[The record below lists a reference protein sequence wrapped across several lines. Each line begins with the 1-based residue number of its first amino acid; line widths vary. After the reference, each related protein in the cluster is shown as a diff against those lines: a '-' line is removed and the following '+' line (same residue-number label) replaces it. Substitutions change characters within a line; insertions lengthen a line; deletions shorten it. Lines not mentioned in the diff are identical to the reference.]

1 MPELTAA
8 YVPTTETSAASSR
21 AAGAHATANPFL
33 ANIAALWEHQSPLA
47 LKLEAIADDAL
58 YALEP
63 TPGGAATLSVTDDAG
78 ARVTLHSRR
87 DPSGEAQ
94 CWAAALDVSKKY
106 VVVINGFGLGYH
118 AEALWEQ
125 MPKESLLIIAE
136 PDLPLLSTALN
147 NADFSEMLATGRVI
161 FFTELSRAELVEQ
174 LEPRSTY
181 ITSGTLLAAHGPSVR
196 LHPEFHR
203 QFLAMFT
210 EFAEYTRTG
219 LVTLMLNNVATCRN
233 VANNLGRYVTAA
245 PLGLLR
251 QAFADQPAILV
262 AAGPSLQKNM
272 HLLAGAADKAV
283 IICVQTILKPLLA
296 AGITPDFVTAL
307 DYHTI
312 STRFFENLQE
322 LPGGNHVHLVAET
335 KAHSKVL
342 DLFSGGMSL
351 ASNDFANKMLRSAAP
366 ATDTL
371 KAGSTVAHLSFYLA
385 EYMGC
390 NPIILIGQD
399 LGFVDGLY
407 YKPGTAIH
415 DVWEPELDRFHT
427 LETREWERIVRGR
440 NILRKV
446 KDIHG
451 VDMYTEELFF
461 TYLQQFE
468 RDFAASRARVI
479 DATEGGAK
487 KEGTIVATL
496 AATLD
501 RYCRTP
507 LDKKKRSEPWKTH
520 AVNGGEKLAA
530 AADALAQREGDARQL
545 LEHCQSVLPLLQRM
559 LAEQENAGQLDQLFV
574 QVDRLRA
581 RVSMDLATLEMA
593 GSLNTIGELRRFY
606 HDLNVRAAPEDSLL
620 RQRRQIERDID
631 NVQQLAVGCERLL
644 EIIQHARWRLMRQWE
659 AIESGKPWPVEDAA

>member
-1 MPELTAA
+1 MSELTAA
-8 YVPTTETSAASSR
+8 SAPSAATAIASSR
-21 AAGAHATANPFL
+21 AIDRAANCARFS

-47 LKLEAIADDAL
+47 LDLEAIADEAL
-58 YALEP
+58 YALQP
-63 TPGGAATLSVTDDAG
+63 TPGGPCTVAVPDAAG
-78 ARVTLHSRR
+78 AEVLLHSRR
-87 DPSGEAQ
+87 DPVGEARR
-94 CWAAALDVSKKY
+94 WAGSLDVSAKY
-106 VVVINGFGLGYH
+106 VVVLNGFGLGYH
-118 AEALWEQ
+118 AAALWDQ

-136 PDLPLLSTALN
+136 PDLRLLRTALE
-147 NADFSEMLATGRVI
+147 NADFSEMLGAGRVI
-161 FFTELSRAELVEQ
+161 FFNELSRAKLVEQ

-181 ITSGTLLAAHGPSVR
+181 ITSGTLLAAHAPSVR

-251 QAFADQPAILV
+251 GAFANQPAILV

-272 HLLAGAADKAV
+272 HLLPAVAENAV

-312 STRFFENLQE
+312 STRFFENLRE
-322 LPGGNHVHLVAET
+322 LPGGSDVHLVAET
-335 KAHSKVL
+335 KAHPKVL

-351 ASNDFANKMLRSAAP
+351 AANDFANKILRDAAP
-366 ATDTL
+366 CTDAL

-385 EYMGC
+385 QYLGC
-390 NPIILIGQD
+390 DPIILIGQD

-415 DVWEPELDRFHT
+415 DVWAPELDRFHT

-440 NILRKV
+440 RILRRI
-446 KDIHG
+446 KDIYG
-451 VDMYTEELFF
+451 ADMYTEELFF

-468 RDFAASRARVI
+468 RDFAASRAQVI
-479 DATEGGAK
+479 DATEGGAR
-487 KEGTIVATL
+487 KEGTTVATL
-496 AATLD
+496 QETLQ

-507 LDKKKRSEPWKTH
+507 LDKKTRSAPWKTF
-520 AVNGGEKLAA
+520 AVDASTKLSAA
-530 AADALAQREGDARQL
+530 AEALAQREADARRL
-545 LEHCQSVLPLLQRM
+545 LDHCRAVLPLLRRM
-559 LAEQENAGQLDQLFV
+559 LAEQENSAVLDQLFV
-574 QVDRLRA
+574 KVDHLRA
-581 RVSMDLATLEMA
+581 RVSADIATLEMA
-593 GSLNTIGELRRFY
+593 SSLNTIGELRRFY
-606 HDLNVRAAPEDSLL
+606 HDVSVRAAPEDSLL

-631 NVQQLAVGCERLL
+631 NVQQLAVGCQRLL
-644 EIIQHARWRLMRQWE
+644 EIIGEATVRIIRQQKGM
-659 AIESGKPWPVEDAA
+659 ANGQPWPVEDAA